1 MLSNSQEWEKI
12 GQVGEARIP
21 LLRSAVQFQ
30 ALLIRL
36 RFITAESEDFQRGII
51 VLLFSFWC
59 AIFFLNAQPTSRKLL
74 GINYKSRI
82 KVKAPYIFCPF
93 TNFYDDKNVAIHSL
107 Y

>member
-36 RFITAESEDFQRGII
+36 RFITAESEDFQT
-51 VLLFSFWC
+51 LTW
-59 AIFFLNAQPTSRKLL
+59 P
-74 GINYKSRI
+74 
-82 KVKAPYIFCPF
+82 
-93 TNFYDDKNVAIHSL
+93 VAA
-107 Y
+107 

>member
-1 MLSNSQEWEKI
+1 MEITLVLSNSQEWEKI

-21 LLRSAVQFQ
+21 LLRSAVHF
-30 ALLIRL
+30 RL
-36 RFITAESEDFQRGII
+36 RFITAESEDFQRSII